1 MIKRYKLKNGVT
13 HEFLLANGC
22 KEGGAWIDGNAVF
35 YISKPLVNEISLNI
49 GFPND
54 LGKWNDCYYV
64 LVLDENFGQPYTP
77 LFYNYAQTRIR
88 GGKPFKLLS
97 RVIAAYNKTMDS
109 LPFFEE
115 LPPKKLADF
124 LM

>member
-1 MIKRYKLKNGVT
+1 MIKRYKLKDGVT

-22 KEGGAWIDGNAVF
+22 KEGGVWIDESAVF
-35 YISKPLVNEISLNI
+35 YISKPLVDEVSLNI
-49 GFPND
+49 GFPDD
-54 LGKWNDCYYV
+54 LSKWNDVYYI
-64 LVLDENFGQPYTP
+64 LVLDEDFGQPYTP
-77 LFYNYAQTRIR
+77 FYHYAQTRIR
-88 GGKPFKLLS
+88 GGKPFKFLS

-124 LM
+124 LT